1 MLWQEEGT
9 ALSEPSGSATPQ
21 DTAGPVPSEEQ
32 ISALTSTM
40 HDWLDPITTQPWAQ
54 AGLVLAAF
62 LILAKIVDLVFRGIF
77 RVMTRKAEGKEKVAD
92 ERLLRLLRGPLQLSV
107 VLIGIGVGL
116 RLLEFSAGANLL
128 TLRALLTI
136 ALFAWASATF
146 RATGLLLRSAS
157 GNPNRFKAIQD
168 PTFPLFNN
176 LAKLLLFGLFLYLA
190 IQVWGWDATGWLA
203 SAGVA
208 GLALGFAAQDTL
220 SNLFAGVFIL
230 ADRPYRVG
238 DIISLDTGERGRVS
252 FIGLRSTRLMT
263 QDDVEV
269 TIPNAVMGGA
279 KIVNESGGP
288 KLSERVKIPVGAAYG
303 SDIDQVM
310 EAIREVG
317 EGLDQKHVCR
327 NPPPRP
333 RFVAFGASSLDF
345 LLMVWVRD
353 PAMRD
358 EVASQA
364 LIALYKRFA
373 ELGIEIPYAKRDL
386 YIKEWPSPP
395 SEQENN

>member
-1 MLWQEEGT
+1 MGLQNEVVEQEV
-9 ALSEPSGSATPQ
+9 L
-21 DTAGPVPSEEQ
+21 PSEEH
-32 ISALTSTM
+32 ISALSGTM

-54 AGLVLAAF
+54 AGIVLAAF
-62 LILAKIVDLVFRGIF
+62 LVLAKIVDLLFRGIF
-77 RVMTRKAEGKEKVAD
+77 RMMTRKAKGKDKVSD
-92 ERLLRLLRGPLQLSV
+92 ERLLRMLRGPLQLSV
-107 VLIGIGVGL
+107 VLLGVGVGL
-116 RLLEFSAGANLL
+116 RLLEFSDSANLF
-128 TLRALLTI
+128 TQRALLTV
-136 ALFAWASATF
+136 ALLSWATATF
-146 RATGLLLRSAS
+146 RATGLLLRGAAK
-157 GNPNRFKAIQD
+157 NPNRFKAIQD

-176 LAKLLLFGLFLYLA
+176 LAKLLLFGLFLYMG

-238 DIISLDTGERGRVS
+238 DIISLDSGERGRVS

-288 KLSERVKIPVGAAYG
+288 KLSERIKVIVGAAYG
-303 SDIDQVM
+303 SDVDQVM
-310 EAIREVG
+310 DAIREVG
-317 EGLDQKHVCR
+317 EGLDHTHVCR
-327 NPPPRP
+327 NPAPRS
-333 RFVAFGASSLDF
+333 RFTAFGASSLDF
-345 LLMVWVRD
+345 ELLVWIRD

-358 EVASQA
+358 EIRSHA
-364 LIALYKRFA
+364 LIALYKKFA
-373 ELGIEIPYAKRDL
+373 ECDIEIPFAKRDL

-395 SEQENN
+395 AS

>member
-9 ALSEPSGSATPQ
+9 T
-21 DTAGPVPSEEQ
+21 PSEEQ

-40 HDWLDPITTQPWAQ
+40 HDWLDPVTTQPWAQ

-62 LILAKIVDLVFRGIF
+62 LVLAKIVDLIFRGIF
-77 RVMTRKAEGKEKVAD
+77 RVMTRKAEGKDKVAD

-116 RLLEFSAGANLL
+116 RLLEFSASANML

-136 ALFAWASATF
+136 ALFAWASAIF

-157 GNPNRFKAIQD
+157 RNPNRFKAIQD

-176 LAKLLLFGLFLYLA
+176 LAKLMLFGLFVYLA

-269 TIPNAVMGGA
+269 TIPNSVMGGA

-288 KLSERVKIPVGAAYG
+288 KTYERVKIPVGTAYG

-317 EGLDQKHVCR
+317 EGLDNQFVCR

-364 LIALYKRFA
+364 LIALYKRFD
-373 ELGIEIPYAKRDL
+373 ELNIEIPFAKRDL

-395 SEQENN
+395 PAS

>member
-1 MLWQEEGT
+1 MLWQEEG
-9 ALSEPSGSATPQ
+9 APQGEP
-21 DTAGPVPSEEQ
+21 PVTVAQGEQAEAIPSEEH
-32 ISALTSTM
+32 ISALTTTM
-40 HDWLDPITTQPWAQ
+40 RDWLDPITTQPWAQ

-62 LILAKIVDLVFRGIF
+62 LVLAKIVDLIFRGIF
-77 RVMTRKAEGKEKVAD
+77 RVMTRKAEGKDKVAD

-116 RLLEFSAGANLL
+116 RLLEFSVSANLL
-128 TLRALLTI
+128 TLRALLTV
-136 ALFAWASATF
+136 ALFSWASATF
-146 RATGLLLRSAS
+146 RATGLLLRAAS
-157 GNPNRFKAIQD
+157 RNPNRFKAIQD

-176 LAKLLLFGLFLYLA
+176 LAKLMLFGLFLYLA

-288 KLSERVKIPVGAAYG
+288 KRYERVKIPVGAAYG

-317 EGLDQKHVCR
+317 AGLDQKHVCR

-358 EVASQA
+358 EIASQA
-364 LIALYKRFA
+364 LIDLYKRFD
-373 ELGIEIPYAKRDL
+373 ELDIEIPYAKRDL

-395 SEQENN
+395 AAD

>member
-1 MLWQEEGT
+1 MHWQEEG
-9 ALSEPSGSATPQ
+9 APQGETPVAAAQ
-21 DTAGPVPSEEQ
+21 GEQAGGVPSEDH

-40 HDWLDPITTQPWAQ
+40 HEWLDPITTQPWAQ
-54 AGLVLAAF
+54 AGVVLAAF
-62 LILAKIVDLVFRGIF
+62 LVLAKIVDLIFRGIF
-77 RVMTRKAEGKEKVAD
+77 RVMTRKAEGKDKVAD

-116 RLLEFSAGANLL
+116 RLLEFSASTNLL
-128 TLRALLTI
+128 TLRALLTV

-157 GNPNRFKAIQD
+157 RNPNRFKAIQD

-176 LAKLLLFGLFLYLA
+176 LAKLMLFGLFLYLA

-269 TIPNAVMGGA
+269 TIPNSVMGGA

-288 KLSERVKIPVGAAYG
+288 KLSERIKIPVGAAYG
-303 SDIDQVM
+303 SDVDQVM

-317 EGLDQKHVCR
+317 EGLDKQHVCR

-364 LIALYKRFA
+364 LIDLYKRFD
-373 ELGIEIPYAKRDL
+373 ELDIEIPYAKRDL

-395 SEQENN
+395 PAS